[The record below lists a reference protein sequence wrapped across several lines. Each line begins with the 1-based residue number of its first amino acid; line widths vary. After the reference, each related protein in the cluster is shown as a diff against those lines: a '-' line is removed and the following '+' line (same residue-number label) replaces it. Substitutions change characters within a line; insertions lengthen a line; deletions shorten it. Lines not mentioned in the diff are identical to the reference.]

1 LALPIRQLA
10 FQWNTL
16 SLLAGAAA
24 ILAAEALVECAP
36 ELG

>member
-10 FQWNTL
+10 FQWNIL
-16 SLLAGAAA
+16 SSLVVAAA
-24 ILAAEALVECAP
+24 IMAAEALVECAP